1 MGPALE
7 GQESPPYPISNNK
20 CPKGGWGA
28 IGKSPNR
35 WQMVTMKDI
44 ARHCGV
50 SVSTVSRVLSGNE
63 LISPDTSRKVL
74 DAAKSMGYT
83 PDIIA
88 RTLKTNRSDMI
99 GIVFD
104 NHLNHPFFS
113 GIIDSVRIHA
123 EKAGLDVLLLAR
135 VRRNGRIDYTETS
148 LSRRMDGIVVVYANV
163 GSESVRKLTKGNIPV
178 VSVDLSEPEAS
189 NVFSDYRQG
198 TEELTNWAVNRGHR
212 RIAFIHGEIG
222 YATNERLQGFRDA
235 LKSHKLEIPDQYICP
250 GAFNSPELC
259 ARKAEELLS
268 LPHPPT
274 CILMPDDYSAVN
286 ALRLLRTKGISAPE
300 QFSCAGYDGIPLS
313 GMVTPRLTTFAQDA
327 DMIGKKTVELLL
339 LGIQDGPG
347 MTRNLIVR
355 GKLIPGETVAALSP
369 P

>member
-1 MGPALE
+1 
-7 GQESPPYPISNNK
+7 
-20 CPKGGWGA
+20 
-28 IGKSPNR
+28 
-35 WQMVTMKDI
+35 MVTMKDI
-44 ARHCGV
+44 ARRCGV
-50 SVSTVSRVLSGNE
+50 SVSTVSRVLSGNV

-83 PDIIA
+83 PDMIA

-113 GIIDSVRIHA
+113 GIIESVRIHA
-123 EKAGLDVLLLAR
+123 EEAGLDVLLLAR
-135 VRRNGRIDYTETS
+135 VKRNGRIDYTGTS

-178 VSVDLSEPEAS
+178 VSVDLSEPETS

-198 TEELTNWAVNRGHR
+198 TEELTNWAVSRGHR
-212 RIAFIHGEIG
+212 QIAFIHGEIG
-222 YATNERLQGFRDA
+222 YATKERLQGFRDA
-235 LKSHKLEIPDQYICP
+235 LKSHQLVIPDQYICP

-259 ARKAEELLS
+259 AQKAEELLS
-268 LPHPPT
+268 LPDPPT

-286 ALRLLRTKGISAPE
+286 ALRILKAKGLSVPE

-313 GMVTPRLTTFAQDA
+313 RMVTPCLTTFEQDA

-347 MTRNLIVR
+347 ITRNLTVR
-355 GKLIPGETVAALSP
+355 GKLIPGETVANLNPS
-369 P
+369 

>member
-1 MGPALE
+1 MLMKVTVRKKLVKTNVRRGL
-7 GQESPPYPISNNK
+7 GT
-20 CPKGGWGA
+20 
-28 IGKSPNR
+28 IGKSPGKR
-35 WQMVTMKDI
+35 TMVTMKDI
-44 ARHCGV
+44 ARQCGV

-74 DAAKSMGYT
+74 DVAKRMGYT

-123 EKAGLDVLLLAR
+123 EEAGLDVLLLAR
-135 VRRNGRIDYTETS
+135 VKRNGRIDYTETS

-189 NVFSDYRQG
+189 NIFSDYRQG
-198 TEELTNWAVNRGHR
+198 TEELTNWAVSHGHR

-222 YATNERLQGFRDA
+222 YATKERLQGFHNA
-235 LKSHKLEIPDQYICP
+235 LKSHRLAIPDQYICL
-250 GAFNSPELC
+250 GAFNNPELC

-268 LPHPPT
+268 LPNPPT

-286 ALRLLRTKGISAPE
+286 ALRILKSKGISAPE

-313 GMVTPRLTTFAQDA
+313 RMVTPSLTTFAQDA

-347 MTRNLIVR
+347 LTRDLTVR
-355 GKLIPGETVAALSP
+355 GKLIPGETVANLSP
-369 P
+369 S